1 MPDLEV
7 SVLTTSLMANIFSM
21 IRDGV
26 ITCIFAF
33 GAFLVIKIGVANILS
48 ILGALVSF
56 GGRK

>member
-1 MPDLEV
+1 MDFSLT
-7 SVLTTSLMANIFSM
+7 VLITALMANIFSM

-26 ITCIFAF
+26 ITCIFVF
-33 GAFLVIKIGVANILS
+33 GAFLVIKIGIANILS